1 MDVTATPE
9 SKTLTCKCGVM
20 QPVGGPW
27 RFEICF
33 FGVVTGPT
41 LLSASLRCTALEQ
54 VPVPALGHPFGARE
68 VAFESA
74 PRPFGLTRG
83 IDVQDDPSHLCPV
96 GTFGVGVEQ
105 AQIGDE
111 MFVVITGQIA
121 SRWGL
126 VSNRRIEWRPGHDLS
141 ALVFRA
147 RASVEPTVPR
157 TGVIILKR
165 MIRQDDHV
173 LGSPRLAFSTVSM
186 AAPKRGLG
194 PRECSRRNV
203 STTQVG

>member
-1 MDVTATPE
+1 VVPP
-9 SKTLTCKCGVM
+9 GVHL
-20 QPVGGPW
+20 QNL
-27 RFEICF
+27 F
-33 FGVVTGPT
+33 FGVVTGPELVT
-41 LLSASLRCTALEQ
+41 ASLRRTAFEQ
-54 VPVPALGHPFGARE
+54 IPVPVLGHPFGARE
-68 VAFESA
+68 VALENA
-74 PRPFGLTRG
+74 PCSFGLTGG

-96 GTFGVGVEQ
+96 GAFGVGIEQ
-105 AQIGDE
+105 AQIGDG

-194 PRECSRRNV
+194 PRECSV
-203 STTQVG
+203 GETSSTAQAIVGHTPW